1 MRIQDREVK
10 DTISQKHKIQEYQ
23 QQYEQYSKIN
33 EKVGR
38 I

>member
-1 MRIQDREVK
+1 MRIQNREVK
-10 DTISQKHKIQEYQ
+10 DTISQKLKIQEYQ
-23 QQYEQYSKIN
+23 QQYEQYSKIT